1 MSIASTITALERANA
16 TYRAAHAATTPMA
29 KRGMF
34 ALVERRNSYLS
45 LRDGHHAWTTFTPA
59 VVSSVDRAGIVKAV
73 CLMGQDWPLQRRDWQ
88 QISVDNRRQV
98 ADPAA
103 VVAALVD
110 ENGRAIEYRNP
121 GEALA
126 AIKATAGLAP

>member
-16 TYRAAHAATTPMA
+16 TYKAAEPVA

-59 VVSSVDRAGIVKAV
+59 IVSSVDRAGIVKAV
-73 CLMGQDWPLQRRDWQ
+73 CLAGQEWPLQRRDWQ
-88 QISVDNRRQV
+88 QISGDSRRQI

-103 VVAALVD
+103 IGAALVD
-110 ENGRAIEYRNP
+110 ENGRAVEYRNP
-121 GEALA
+121 GQALA
-126 AIKATAGLAP
+126 AIQAAPGAG